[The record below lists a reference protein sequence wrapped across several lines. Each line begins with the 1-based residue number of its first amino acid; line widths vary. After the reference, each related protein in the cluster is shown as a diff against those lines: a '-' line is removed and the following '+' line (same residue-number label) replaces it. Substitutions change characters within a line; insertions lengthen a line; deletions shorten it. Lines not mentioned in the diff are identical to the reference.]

1 MTKAQQAA
9 EWVALG
15 AHRVMRVW
23 EDSEASVTGLKER
36 NIAVKVMTRNVLS
49 KHVEMSRRADQL
61 AETER
66 PNLLTS
72 VDS

>member
-1 MTKAQQAA
+1 
-9 EWVALG
+9 
-15 AHRVMRVW
+15 MRVW